1 MKRWWMSLRLGTRAI
16 LATMLVLAVVLV
28 VNYTVFGRA
37 HHGSATQAMVERA
50 KAFTAVA
57 DEAKNHAAK
66 LHQQNVFEKEA
77 LVAEV
82 KQAIATGKPYADTR
96 IFKTIPVVVG
106 WSAALEASQRENID
120 FQIVAENARNAKHK
134 PADGTFRAQLLA
146 DLSNQVS
153 KGGGEMIHRVDPAT
167 NQLHFMRAIRLT
179 SDCLSCHGTPGG
191 PDDPD
196 KDGKDVL
203 GFTMEGWKTGD
214 MHGAYEVAM
223 PLAPV
228 EAEVRGFVLQGLMWT
243 VPLALGA
250 VMLLV
255 WMFRAM
261 LSKPLA
267 MLIGRIQEIEQ
278 TNDLTLRVKMK
289 GTDEIGVLG
298 NSFNGLVGTL
308 HDIIAKVGASANEV
322 AGAATQ
328 IAASS
333 EEMASGMKEQT
344 DQVVQISAAVE
355 EMSASIVEVARKSAD
370 AAGSADN
377 SGKSAE
383 QGGTVVLQTIE
394 GMKSINQAVRASAAS
409 VQELGSRGQEI
420 GRIIQVIN
428 DIADQTNLLA
438 LNAAIEAARAGEH
451 GRGFAVVADEVRK
464 LADRTTQATKEIG
477 SSIKAIQVETGQA
490 VQRMQSGTKQV
501 EQGVE
506 LATQAGA
513 SLQEIVNSAK
523 TVAMMIQSIAA
534 AAEEQSSAS
543 EQVSRNVESISSVT
557 RQTNEGAGQAAQAA
571 AELSRKAEELQRLV
585 GRFKTGAVSKA
596 A

>member
-16 LATMLVLAVVLV
+16 LATMLVLAAVLV

-77 LVAEV
+77 LVTEV
-82 KQAIATGKPYADTR
+82 KQAMAAGKPYADTR

-106 WSAALEASQRENID
+106 WSAALEASQREHID
-120 FQIVAENARNAKHK
+120 FQIVAEKARNAKHK
-134 PADGTFRAQLLA
+134 PADGTFRARLLA
-146 DLSNQVS
+146 DLTQQVNA
-153 KGGGEMIHRVDPAT
+153 GGDEMIHRVDPAT

-179 SDCLSCHGTPGG
+179 SDCLSCHGAPGG

-203 GFTMEGWKTGD
+203 GFAMEGWKTGD

-228 EAEVRGFVLQGLMWT
+228 EAEVRGFVVQGLLWT

-250 VMLLV
+250 VVLLV

-267 MLIGRIQEIEQ
+267 MLIGRIQEIEK

-322 AGAATQ
+322 AGAATE

-333 EEMASGMKEQT
+333 EEMAAGMKEQT
-344 DQVVQISAAVE
+344 SQVVQISAAVE

-370 AAGSADN
+370 AAGSAEQ

-383 QGGTVVLQTIE
+383 QGGTVVIQTIE
-394 GMKSINQAVRASAAS
+394 GMKNINEAVRASAAS

-477 SSIKAIQVETGQA
+477 TSIKAIQTETGQA
-490 VQRMQSGTKQV
+490 VKRMESGTRQV

-523 TVAMMIQSIAA
+523 TVASMIQSIAA

-585 GRFKTGAVSKA
+585 GRFKTGPVSKA